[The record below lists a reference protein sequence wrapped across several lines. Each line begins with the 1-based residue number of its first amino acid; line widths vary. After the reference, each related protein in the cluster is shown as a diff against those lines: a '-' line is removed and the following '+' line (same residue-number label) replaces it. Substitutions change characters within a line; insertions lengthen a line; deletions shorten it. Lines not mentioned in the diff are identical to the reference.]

1 MNAEYAN
8 EMSDIEETNAKL
20 VTIIDSLTLTVS
32 LQKVEINGLKMRLEA
47 KSAMI
52 EALDARIAA
61 FKDDAGVVD
70 VAPAAKPKRKYTRRK
85 NATKRGPGRPR
96 KNPL

>member
-1 MNAEYAN
+1 
-8 EMSDIEETNAKL
+8 MSELEAIESTNSKM
-20 VTIIDSLTLTVS
+20 VTIIDSLVFTVEIQKIEIEA
-32 LQKVEINGLKMRLEA
+32 LQKRLEA

-52 EALDARIAA
+52 EALDARIA
-61 FKDDAGVVD
+61 DLVNGAGVVD

-96 KNPL
+96 KNV